1 MPTNRQILT
10 QMPIVFL
17 NDFSA
22 ARVPAEN
29 LLVRCSADE
38 EMLFILVRIKLDAV
52 RNFTRRET
60 RNAFA
65 RLRVPQFA
73 KPGIATRVTY

>member
-1 MPTNRQILT
+1 MPVIL
-10 QMPIVFL
+10 L
-17 NDFSA
+17 DDFA
-22 ARVPAEN
+22 APRVPAQD
-29 LLVRCSADE
+29 LFVRGSADE